1 MLKIPHWVSRKHSQI
16 FQALMEPLKILLIE
30 DDEDYRVLIKDLLST
45 SGLSVEVEE
54 AASSSE
60 GLAAL
65 ESKSFDCVLADY
77 IIPGISGLEVI
88 KTLKRSGIDTP
99 VIILTAFGD
108 DGLEKAL
115 LKEGACGYIS
125 KDALTEEILK
135 QKIVEAV
142 GP

>member
-1 MLKIPHWVSRKHSQI
+1 
-16 FQALMEPLKILLIE
+16 MEPIKILLIE

-45 SGLSVEVEE
+45 SGLSVEIEE

-65 ESKSFDCVLADY
+65 ENKSFDCVLADY

-88 KTLKRSGIDTP
+88 KTLKRSGNDTP
-99 VIILTAFGD
+99 IIILTAFGD
-108 DGLEKAL
+108 EELKMAL
-115 LKEGACGYIS
+115 LKEGARGYIS

-135 QKIVEAV
+135 QKIVEAIS
-142 GP
+142 P